1 MTYEALNKLSRRE
14 REIMEI
20 IYRRGQATATEVYT
34 DLGYN
39 PTYSAVRS
47 FLRILEEKGHLL
59 HKKQGRQYL
68 YYPSFPR
75 ENAVKSAIRD
85 LLGTFFNNSTEQA
98 VAALLEVERT
108 RLTDADLDRMT
119 ALIEKA
125 RQEGR

>member
-1 MTYEALNKLSRRE
+1 MTREAFNKLSRRE

-20 IYRRGQATATEVYT
+20 IYRRGQATATEVYE
-34 DLGYN
+34 DLGHN

-59 HKKQGRQYL
+59 HQKQGRQYL

-98 VAALLEVERT
+98 VAALLEIERT
-108 RLTDADLDRMT
+108 KLTDTDLDRMA
-119 ALIEKA
+119 ALIEQA
-125 RQEGR
+125 RREGR